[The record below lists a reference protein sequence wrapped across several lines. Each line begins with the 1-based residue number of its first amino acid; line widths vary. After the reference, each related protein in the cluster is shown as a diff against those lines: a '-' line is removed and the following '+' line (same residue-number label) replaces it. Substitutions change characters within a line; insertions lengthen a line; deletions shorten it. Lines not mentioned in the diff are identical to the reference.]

1 MWLEFNIIDGRAD
14 VLSASLLLY
23 DNNNKVILVRGR
35 ENILQHRD
43 VIILFLENVLSNVFY
58 LYTIAFRKQR
68 RVMVPY
74 KQNSFVDLT

>member
-43 VIILFLENVLSNVFY
+43 VIILFLKNVLSNVFY
-58 LYTIAFRKQR
+58 PLYHCFSQTEKSYGTQQT
-68 RVMVPY
+68 
-74 KQNSFVDLT
+74 K